1 MSDELLD
8 ALTASQQLITAMIRI
23 ASDDRMARVGAWNLR
38 DIAAHLAASDREAFE
53 PRIRAIASGSRPSFG
68 FYNNDETDFSGV
80 QLDDALAEWAE
91 TRARLVDF
99 VRGLSAEQR
108 ALVGVHERYGEVSVD
123 RYLQIALDHD
133 RGHLRDV
140 ERLAGELAR

>member
-1 MSDELLD
+1 MSDDLLD
-8 ALTASQQLITAMIRI
+8 ALGASQQLIAAMIRI
-23 ASDDRMARVGAWNLR
+23 ASDDRTARVGAWNLR

-53 PRIRAIASGSRPSFG
+53 PRIRAIAGGGQPHFG
-68 FYNNDETDFSGV
+68 FYDNDDTDFSGV
-80 QLDDALAEWAE
+80 QLEEALIEWGE
-91 TRARLVDF
+91 TRGRLLDF
-99 VRGLSAEQR
+99 VRGLSAEER
-108 ALVGVHERYGEVSVD
+108 GRVGVHERYGEISVD

>member
-1 MSDELLD
+1 MSDDLLD
-8 ALTASQQLITAMIRI
+8 ALAASQQLTAAMIRI
-23 ASDDRMARVGAWNLR
+23 ASGDHTGRVGAWDLR

-53 PRIRAIASGSRPSFG
+53 PRIRAIGAGEQPRFG

-80 QLDDALAEWAE
+80 QLDDALTEWGE
-91 TRARLVDF
+91 TRGRIVDY
-99 VRGLSAEQR
+99 VRGLSDDER
-108 ALVGVHERYGEVSVD
+108 ARVGFHERFGEISVD

-133 RGHLRDV
+133 RSHLRDV

>member
-1 MSDELLD
+1 MSDDLID
-8 ALTASQQLITAMIRI
+8 ALAASQQLIAAMIRI
-23 ASDDRMARVGAWNLR
+23 ASEDHSSRVGAWNLR

-53 PRIRAIASGSRPSFG
+53 PRIRAIAAGEQPRFG
-68 FYNNDETDFSGV
+68 FYNNDDTDFGGV

-91 TRARLVDF
+91 TRGRLLDF
-99 VRGLSAEQR
+99 VRGLSSEERQR
-108 ALVGVHERYGEVSVD
+108 VGIHERYGEISVD

>member
-1 MSDELLD
+1 MSNDLLD
-8 ALTASQQLITAMIRI
+8 ALGASQQLIAAMIRI
-23 ASDDRMARVGAWNLR
+23 AADDGSARVGAWNLR

-53 PRIRAIASGSRPSFG
+53 PRIHAIASGARPTFG

-80 QLDDALAEWAE
+80 QLDDALTEWGE
-91 TRARLVDF
+91 TRMRLLDF
-99 VRGLSAEQR
+99 VRGLTPEER
-108 ALVGVHERYGEVSVD
+108 ALVGVHERFGELSVD

-140 ERLAGELAR
+140 EKVAGGPAR